1 MTADN
6 DHTYKMTLSLN
17 LLKHLGF
24 GLYSN
29 VPAVLSE
36 AVANAWDADATVVDI
51 VIDARSSVI
60 TIIDNGHGMSIDDAN
75 HRYLHVGYERRQNTE
90 TATSRSGRVV
100 MGRKGIGKLSLFSI
114 ADTVTV
120 QTVGEEGPH
129 GFVMTRQDIERSL
142 SDDPNADYYP
152 TELETKD
159 LTITEGTQIT
169 LTDLKRRTNTAAR
182 FLRRRLAR
190 RFSVIDS
197 KDEFVINVN
206 GDRVT
211 PSDREYYS
219 KIQYVWT
226 FGQSGEIAANSA
238 NRLEHQQCR
247 PCEISNDDPTMS
259 IHGWIGT
266 AHAAGDLK
274 DTETNESINNI
285 VILVRGKLAQ
295 EAILDEF
302 GEGGVYRSY
311 IFGEIHADFLDQ
323 DDLDDIATT
332 SRQRIIED
340 DPRYEALKT
349 KLQEELNVIKNQW
362 TDLRNQQ
369 GTTVATSNPHID
381 EWFQSLRGDHRDAA
395 KRLFG
400 RIHQLPIDEEDDKRQ
415 LFVSGIMAFENLKLR
430 NLLNRLDRLSV
441 DNLDALAETFAQLD
455 DLEATAYYQITR
467 DRMLMIDKLE
477 EIVDA
482 DEKERVIQNHL
493 YDHLWLLDPSW
504 ERATNNARMETTV
517 NNVLDAV
524 VQSLSEDEKRRRLD
538 IYYAHYAGK
547 HVIIELKRYSRRLRF
562 DEIHSQCRRYRNATR
577 NALQGMN
584 RGNETIELIFLIGE
598 NVRDWVGNMEIEN
611 EDRLRLNTYNTTVVT
626 YDRLIENAQRAYR
639 EYTNRHL
646 ELGRIYQLIQRM
658 SDQDVETLHPVG

>member
-1 MTADN
+1 MTTDN
-6 DHTYKMTLSLN
+6 DATYRMTLSLN
-17 LLKHLGF
+17 LLRHLGF

-36 AVANAWDADATVVDI
+36 AVANAWDADATRVDI
-51 VIDARSSVI
+51 VIDSRSSVI
-60 TIIDNGHGMSIDDAN
+60 TITDDGHGMSVDDAN
-75 HRYLHVGYERRQNTE
+75 NRYLHVGYERRQNPE
-90 TATSRSGRVV
+90 TAMSRSGRVV

-114 ADTVTV
+114 ANSVKVETAS
-120 QTVGEEGPH
+120 EGNPH
-129 GFVMTRQDIERSL
+129 GFTMDRFEIEEQL
-142 SDDPNADYYP
+142 TLDPNARYYP
-152 TELETKD
+152 PPISRNEVSINRGTK
-159 LTITEGTQIT
+159 IT
-169 LTDLKRRTNTAAR
+169 LTDLKRRTNSTAR
-182 FLRRRLAR
+182 YLRRRLAR

-197 KDEFVINVN
+197 EDTFVITLN
-206 GDRVT
+206 GVSVT

-219 KIQYVWT
+219 KIQYLWT
-226 FGQSGEIAANSA
+226 FGEAGERAAVFSPHA
-238 NRLEHQQCR
+238 EHVESR
-247 PCEISNDDPTMS
+247 PRNLVGGDSTMA
-259 IHGWIGT
+259 IQGWIAT
-266 AHAAGDLK
+266 ALAAGDLK
-274 DTETNESINNI
+274 DSETSESINNI

-295 EAILDEF
+295 EAILNEF
-302 GEGGVYRSY
+302 GEAGIYSSY
-311 IFGEIHADFLDQ
+311 VFGEIHADFLDQ
-323 DDLDDIATT
+323 DDEEDIATT

-340 DPRYEALKT
+340 DPRYEALKD
-349 KLQEELNVIKNQW
+349 KLQSELRIVKNRW
-362 TDLRNQQ
+362 TYLRNRE
-369 GTTVATSNPHID
+369 GATQARTNPYID
-381 EWFQSLRGDHRDAA
+381 EWFLTLSEDHQVAA
-395 KRLFG
+395 ERLFG

-430 NLLNRLDRLSV
+430 NLLNRLDQLSV

-482 DEKERVIQNHL
+482 DEKERVIQDHL

-517 NNVLDAV
+517 NNALDAV
-524 VQSLSEDEKRRRLD
+524 VQSLSDDEKRRRLD

-584 RGNETIELIFLIGE
+584 RGNETIELIFLIGR
-598 NVRDWVGNMEIEN
+598 NVRDWVGNTEIEN
-611 EDRLRLNTYNTTVVT
+611 EDRLRLNTYNTTVVS

-658 SDQDVETLHPVG
+658 SDEDVESLHPVG

>member
-1 MTADN
+1 MTIGN
-6 DHTYKMTLSLN
+6 DHTYTMTLSLN

-36 AVANAWDADATVVDI
+36 AVANAWDADAQTVHI
-51 VIDARSSVI
+51 EIDTQSSVI
-60 TIIDNGHGMSIDDAN
+60 TITDDGHGMNVAEAN
-75 HRYLHVGYERRQNTE
+75 SRYLHVGYERRQNAD
-90 TATSRSGRVV
+90 TARSRQGRVV

-120 QTVGEEGPH
+120 QTVGDAGPH
-129 GFVMTRQDIERSL
+129 GFVMKREDIEDKL
-142 SDDPNADYYP
+142 AEDPNADYHP
-152 TELETKD
+152 DPLPHED
-159 LTITEGTQIT
+159 LTVTRGTKII
-169 LTDLKRRTNTAAR
+169 LTDLKRRTNPAAR

-190 RFSVIDS
+190 RFSVIDAA
-197 KDEFVINVN
+197 DDFEINVN
-206 GDRVT
+206 GQRVT
-211 PSDREYYS
+211 PLDREYYH
-219 KIQYVWT
+219 KIQYIWT
-226 FGQSGEIAANSA
+226 FGQLGAEAADRAPNLENAEIRA
-238 NRLEHQQCR
+238 
-247 PCEISNDDPTMS
+247 CETLDDDPSMA
-259 IHGWIGT
+259 IQGWIGT

-349 KLQEELNVIKNQW
+349 KLQEELNVVKNQW

-369 GTTVATSNPHID
+369 GTTAATSNPYID
-381 EWFQSLRGDHRDAA
+381 EWFQSLQGDHRDAA

-430 NLLNRLDRLSV
+430 NLLNRLDQLSV

-482 DEKERVIQNHL
+482 DEKERVIQDHL

-517 NNVLDAV
+517 NNALDTV
-524 VQSLSEDEKRRRLD
+524 VQSLSEDERRRRLD

-577 NALQGMN
+577 NALQSMN

-598 NVRDWVGNMEIEN
+598 NVRDWVGNLEIEN

-639 EYTNRHL
+639 EYTNRHV

-658 SDQDVETLHPVG
+658 SDEDVETLHPVG